1 MKLHGEVK
9 NEELENEEVESKNKL
24 MNEDEELK
32 TGVNMFWRNFVLRDS
47 SKVDSRGCLILLREG
62 SGGNLFLNIFAI
74 LQGLFPSNDL
84 RNTLNEDVYQLDFR
98 FSKSVGIG
106 NIPRSTSGG
115 RVNPWKFC

>member
-47 SKVDSRGCLILLREG
+47 SKVDSRGCLTLARQG
-62 SGGNLFLNIFAI
+62 APRVRPFVTHLFIAPKWEIFLKI
-74 LQGLFPSNDL
+74 
-84 RNTLNEDVYQLDFR
+84 
-98 FSKSVGIG
+98 
-106 NIPRSTSGG
+106 
-115 RVNPWKFC
+115 